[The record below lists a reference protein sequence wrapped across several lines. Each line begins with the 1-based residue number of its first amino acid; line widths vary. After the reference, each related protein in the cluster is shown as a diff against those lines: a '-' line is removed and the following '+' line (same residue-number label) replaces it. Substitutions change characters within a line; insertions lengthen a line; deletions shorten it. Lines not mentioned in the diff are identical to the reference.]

1 MCTIIFLRR
10 DETMNGGLLSKKY
23 LMFTMMT
30 MFIIALYI
38 LGIRPF
44 LVKKGATAAWEL
56 TFTGIVL
63 LALVLFLLALVVT
76 ALITLFV
83 YLLSRGGQ
91 GFTLWKLRLG
101 WFSIWTVTLAVN
113 LLIIAAVSQR
123 ICYTPPILGSDG
135 KVLKGSV
142 AELTWVDINGRREW
156 ITIRGNSYDK
166 PVLLFLAGGPGGS
179 QLAAVRMKLKELE
192 KHFIVVNWE
201 QPGSG
206 KSFNAVSKKDLRVQ
220 DYIDDGIELTK
231 YLNKR
236 FNSGRIY
243 LVGESWGSALG
254 ILLAQKSPELY
265 QGVIGTGQMV
275 NFLETEK
282 IDYELAKKL
291 AKENGDFNLIEKL
304 EEQGPPPYYGS
315 DVTWK
320 SASYLMYLTNQM
332 ERNPQ
337 IVNPGYNTLSEVGAP
352 EYGVFDKVNYF
363 RGVVTTF
370 NNVYPQLYNVD
381 LRRDAEKVD
390 VPVYFFIGRHD
401 INAPTSLAED
411 YYNKLKAPEKQLLWF
426 EHSGH
431 DPWRNESDK
440 FAQAIVNIGLKQ
452 K

>member
-1 MCTIIFLRR
+1 M
-10 DETMNGGLLSKKY
+10 
-23 LMFTMMT
+23 
-30 MFIIALYI
+30 
-38 LGIRPF
+38 
-44 LVKKGATAAWEL
+44 
-56 TFTGIVL
+56 
-63 LALVLFLLALVVT
+63 
-76 ALITLFV
+76 
-83 YLLSRGGQ
+83 
-91 GFTLWKLRLG
+91 
-101 WFSIWTVTLAVN
+101 
-113 LLIIAAVSQR
+113 
-123 ICYTPPILGSDG
+123 
-135 KVLKGSV
+135 
-142 AELTWVDINGRREW
+142 DINGRREW

-179 QLAAVRMKLKELE
+179 QLAAVRMELKELE

-206 KSFNAVSKKDLRVQ
+206 KSFNAVNKKDLRVQ

-236 FNSGRIY
+236 FNSDKIY

-265 QGVIGTGQMV
+265 LGVIGTGQMV

-282 IDYELAKKL
+282 IDYELTKKL
-291 AKENGDFNLIEKL
+291 AKENGDLDLIEKL

-440 FAQAIVNIGLKQ
+440 FAQAVVDIGLKQ